1 MAILK
6 DLIVSG
12 QSKLLGTLN
21 VTGTIT
27 GNLTGTATKA
37 KDSEKLGGYPV
48 ASLETTASVTGIPVI
63 ATNYSMEIGQYLD
76 FHNKGTSVDYS
87 NRIESGGTGFV
98 FRSSGTTTNI
108 ATLIG
113 NFATFNRR
121 ALLTENDASGVV
133 KLTSSDGTSASEL
146 DCNGNLL
153 RLIHRTND
161 GPVLPLYY
169 NRSTDKT
176 FVRNAVNAS
185 GVDYFTK
192 SGGTLTGDLGLN
204 EHRVIYYHTVSD
216 SFIQNQ
222 SLYID
227 DMLVGSDYFRMMTN
241 KSQVDR
247 FLRVF
252 YPTAAAGDTTN
263 RYSDLRISVSKTDAH
278 WNFVNTGIPSLHVSI
293 GGNRVFNEGYKPYVY
308 GTTNKQTNTLGFKP
322 SFLIIA
328 TGAQTT
334 SCTAA
339 SNGFVSITSTG
350 FQFASAPTTTYGYI
364 AFR

>member
-48 ASLETTASVTGIPVI
+48 ASLGTTVSTTGIPVI
-63 ATNYSMEIGQYLD
+63 AANYSMEIGQYLD
-76 FHNKGTSVDYS
+76 FHNKNTSVDYS
-87 NRIESGGTGFV
+87 NRIESNSTGLV
-98 FRSSGTTTNI
+98 FRSSGTATNV

-113 NFATFNRR
+113 NFTTLNGR

-133 KLTSSDGTSASEL
+133 KLSSSDGESASEL
-146 DCNGNLL
+146 DCNGGLL
-153 RLIHRTND
+153 RLIHRTSA
-161 GPVLPLYY
+161 GSVVPLYY
-169 NRSTDKT
+169 DRTTDKT
-176 FVRNAVNAS
+176 TVRNAINAS
-185 GVDYFTK
+185 GSEYFTK

-222 SLYID
+222 SLYIN
-227 DMLVGSDYFRMMTN
+227 DMLVGSEYFRMPAN
-241 KSQVDR
+241 KTQVDR
-247 FLRVF
+247 YLRVF
-252 YPTAAAGDTTN
+252 YPTAAAGDTTT
-263 RYSDLRISVSKTDAH
+263 RYSDLRITVSATDAH
-278 WNFVNTGIPSLHVSI
+278 WNFVNAGISSLRVSI
-293 GGNRVFNEGYKPYVY
+293 GGHRVFNEGYKPYVT
-308 GTTNKQTNTLGFKP
+308 GTTNNQTNTLGFKP

-328 TGAQTT
+328 TGSQSS
-334 SCTAA
+334 SCTTG

-350 FQFASAPTTTYGYI
+350 FNFATAPTTTYGYI